1 MILPTKREVDW
12 ELIYQRKQAQN
23 NKDNIHKNKHRVDH
37 DHKVRDNVMLTKHTA
52 YKYETPYTGPFV
64 ITQHFTN
71 EMINLRYMVQQKLGI
86 INVALFYLNRILK
99 LKILIQKIHLVVSA
113 YNYKLYASVNILK
126 I

>member
-1 MILPTKREVDW
+1 
-12 ELIYQRKQAQN
+12 
-23 NKDNIHKNKHRVDH
+23 
-37 DHKVRDNVMLTKHTA
+37 MLTKHTA

-64 ITQHFTN
+64 ITQNFTN
-71 EMINLRYMVQQKLGI
+71 EMINLRYIMQQKLGI